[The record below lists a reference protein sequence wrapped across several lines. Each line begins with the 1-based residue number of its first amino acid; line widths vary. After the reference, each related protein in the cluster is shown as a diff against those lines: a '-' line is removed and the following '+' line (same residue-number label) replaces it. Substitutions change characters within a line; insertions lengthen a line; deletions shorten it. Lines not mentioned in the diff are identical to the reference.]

1 MKYALIVALG
11 RNNEI
16 GKDND
21 LVWHLPRDMKFF
33 KDTTAGHT
41 VVMGRKNWES
51 IPKKF
56 RPLPNRQNIVLTRN
70 ENYSAP
76 GAEVIKNFKD
86 IPSVVNDKNDTCF
99 IIGGAQVY
107 QLALTD
113 KDLQEMFITHVDE
126 TFDADTHFPE
136 FDKAEWNEEIILK
149 YEKDSKNP
157 HDFVIKR
164 YWK

>member
-11 RNNEI
+11 RKNEI
-16 GKDND
+16 GKNND

-51 IPKKF
+51 IPEKF

-76 GAEVIKNFKD
+76 GAIVIKNFND
-86 IPSVVNDKNDTCF
+86 IPSVVNDKNDKCF

-107 QLALTD
+107 KLALTD
-113 KDLQEMFITHVDE
+113 GNLEEMFITYVDE

-136 FDKAEWNEEIILK
+136 FNKAEWNEETMLT
-149 YEKDSKNP
+149 YEKDEKNP
-157 HDFVIKR
+157 HSFVIKR

>member
-11 RNNEI
+11 KNNEI
-16 GKDND
+16 GKNND

-51 IPKKF
+51 IPEKF

-70 ENYSAP
+70 ENYTAP
-76 GAEVIKNFKD
+76 GAEVIKNFNA
-86 IPSVVNDKNDTCF
+86 IPSVVNDKKDTCF

-107 QLALTD
+107 QLALAD
-113 KDLQEMFITHVDE
+113 ENLNEMFITHVDE
-126 TFDADTHFPE
+126 AFDADTHFPE
-136 FDKAEWNEEIILK
+136 FDKEEWNEEIILTYK
-149 YEKDSKNP
+149 KDEKNP